1 MENLT
6 AAKSARLLVIY
17 SRLVNGEIILK
28 AELSEQYHVSERS
41 IQRDMEALR
50 CFIANQSLGQDIIYD
65 YKLRGYRLV
74 NNLPKGLSNR
84 NPGCVQDSVGKP
96 FHAQGRNA
104 PDFGQAH

>member
-50 CFIANQSLGQDIIYD
+50 I
-65 YKLRGYRLV
+65 
-74 NNLPKGLSNR
+74 LSMTTNC
-84 NPGCVQDSVGKP
+84 GATGW
-96 FHAQGRNA
+96 
-104 PDFGQAH
+104 